1 MEEIQMKN
9 TEKMSDSELIHKL
22 REDTS
27 SAECLLEL
35 ISRHSGIYMTMVNN
49 YTPGTNSSIP
59 SFKNELI
66 SDKNYYIYQAAL
78 KYDDSKNTK
87 FSTYLGN
94 ETRWMCLNLYN
105 KNKNQSFREIFLDQP
120 EIKEVPEEEDYDQ
133 KIVSKEFL
141 DKVMSMIDNY
151 KDQRVSQ
158 IFKMRY
164 IGINTN
170 KVTPWKQIGD
180 SLNLSIQGCIN
191 IHNKTISK
199 IKKELSK
206 DI

>member
-9 TEKMSDSELIHKL
+9 IYEMSDCELIGNLKN
-22 REDTS
+22 ENKS
-27 SAECLLEL
+27 GECLMEL
-35 ISRHSGIYMTMVNN
+35 VSRHSGIYMTMVNN
-49 YTPGTNSSIP
+49 YTPSVNSTHV

-66 SDKNYYIYQAAL
+66 SDKNYYIYEAAL
-78 KYDDSKNTK
+78 QYDESKETK

-94 ETRWMCLNLYN
+94 KARWMCLNLYN
-105 KNKNQSFREIFLDQP
+105 KNKHRSS
-120 EIKEVPEEEDYDQ
+120 KEVEINKPEMKEIPENNDDNE
-133 KIVSKEFL
+133 KSISKDFL
-141 DKVMSMIDNY
+141 EKVFAFIEKEQDPRIL
-151 KDQRVSQ
+151 K

-164 IGINTN
+164 IDPSNN
-170 KVTPWKQIGD
+170 KVTPWKFIGE

-191 IHNKTISK
+191 IHNKAISK

>member
-1 MEEIQMKN
+1 MDEIQMKN

-49 YTPGTNSSIP
+49 YTPGISSSIP

-78 KYDDSKNTK
+78 KYDDSRNTK

-120 EIKEVPEEEDYDQ
+120 EIKQISEEDSDQ

-141 DKVMSMIDNY
+141 DKVISIIDDY
-151 KDQRVSQ
+151 RDKRVSK

-164 IGINTN
+164 INASTN